1 VHGVSKV
8 PARRA
13 NEIGEHNE
21 EVLAELGFGTVD
33 INRLRTS
40 GVVPG
45 GPHFE
50 EAPKESRSA

>member
-1 VHGVSKV
+1 VHGVTKV
-8 PARRA
+8 AARRA

-21 EVLAELGFGTVD
+21 EVLAELGFGTAE
-33 INRLRTS
+33 IERLRTS

-50 EAPKESRSA
+50 EAAKESRSA